1 MNSSSVL
8 VDGRTLSCESVA
20 SVAAG
25 EAAVVLDATA
35 RRRAEDAWHL
45 VKDLS
50 DRRPVYGRT
59 TGVGANRADTVSGID
74 ADTHGHRLL
83 ASHAG
88 GVGPLV
94 SERLT
99 RAMLIVRLNQLC
111 AGGSGVSPLVVDALC
126 ESLVAGAV
134 PAVHRYGAVGTGDLA
149 ALAGT
154 ALTLTGA
161 QPWHSGH
168 VAPVPFDSGD
178 ALAFISSNALT
189 VAEAVLG
196 YVELARLIDITQV
209 VTALSFLALGG
220 SWEAYAPEV
229 HAARPHPG
237 QLTCAATMRTLLGID
252 GGAVPAPGRLQ
263 DPFGLR
269 AFPQVHGPA
278 LDAMTSLARVL
289 TVEINAAAENPLV
302 SLPAQD
308 VFHHGNFHLA
318 ALALSLDHARVAAH
332 QTAQLSVARLGD
344 LVEPEFTGQPAFLAA
359 GPAGSSGIMIL
370 EYVAH
375 DALAKLRSS
384 LTPLTTGTVVISR
397 GMEDHASF
405 ASHAAQELGDTAAAY
420 RIILGC
426 ELVAAVRALR
436 MRAAELPDI
445 PVRAAFELAATALPP
460 DNEDRPLG
468 QDVEIAGALLDQLG
482 RGS

>member
-1 MNSSSVL
+1 MKCSSSVL
-8 VDGRTLSCESVA
+8 VDGRTLSCA
-20 SVAAG
+20 SVARVAG
-25 EAAVVLDATA
+25 AEAEVVLDAAA
-35 RRRAEDAWHL
+35 RRRVEDSWHL
-45 VKDLS
+45 VKELAA
-50 DRRPVYGRT
+50 RRPVYGRT
-59 TGVGANRADTVSGID
+59 TGVGANRADAVGSVD

-83 ASHAG
+83 SSHAG

-111 AGGSGVSPLVVDALC
+111 AGGSGVSPLVIDALC
-126 ESLVAGAV
+126 DSLVAGAV

-154 ALTLTGA
+154 ALTLSGA
-161 QPWHSGH
+161 QPWRSGH
-168 VAPVPFDSGD
+168 VAPVSFDSDD

-209 VTALSFLALGG
+209 VTALSFLALDG
-220 SWEAYAPEV
+220 SWEAFAPEV
-229 HAARPHPG
+229 HAARPHAG
-237 QLTCAATMRTLLGID
+237 QLACAATMRRLLGID
-252 GGAVPAPGRLQ
+252 GGAVPEPGRLQ

-278 LDAMTSLARVL
+278 LDAMTSLEQVL
-289 TVEINAAAENPLV
+289 TVEINAAAENPMV
-302 SLPAQD
+302 SLPARD

-405 ASHAAQELGDTAAAY
+405 ASHAAQELNDMADAY

-426 ELVAAVRALR
+426 ELVAAVRSLR
-436 MRAAELPDI
+436 MRGRALPEV
-445 PVRAAFELAATALPP
+445 PVRAAFELAAQRLPA
-460 DNEDRPLG
+460 DHGDRPLG
-468 QDVEIAGALLDQLG
+468 QDVETAGALLDELAL
-482 RGS
+482 